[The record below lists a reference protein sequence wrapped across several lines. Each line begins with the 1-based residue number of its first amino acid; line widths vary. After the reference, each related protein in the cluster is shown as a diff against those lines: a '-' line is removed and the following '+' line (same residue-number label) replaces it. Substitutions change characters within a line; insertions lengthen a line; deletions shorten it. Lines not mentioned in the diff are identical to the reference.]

1 MRGDGGCRCCLLGRC
16 IGSVL
21 SQSPPQVLVKIVR
34 VDESVQLVHP
44 PVELLAVRVHRRDH
58 PAEGADQISPYDRS
72 YEHKERVHDLLVDVV
87 VGRMQVAVTVSA
99 KGGAER

>member
-1 MRGDGGCRCCLLGRC
+1 MEAAAAACLAGAC
-16 IGSVL
+16 GSVL
-21 SQSPPQVLVKIVR
+21 AQSPPQVLIKVVR

-58 PAEGADQISPYDRS
+58 AAEGADQISPYDRS
-72 YEHKERVHDLLVDVV
+72 YKHQKRVHDLLVDVV